1 MTWIRI
7 GSALAVLLALA
18 GGASA
23 DEAESRA
30 IAKGRWSLA
39 FSLPDGGGSQLG
51 VWRRVSGRSNLGLN
65 LGIDHSR
72 ETDTIGPDSSRQGEV
87 NQFWTFSIE
96 PSLERYLV
104 LQRDVSPYV
113 FAALQGSY
121 GWTESSFQKS
131 YSRSATLSFGLGADW
146 TPLESISIGAATG
159 IRWRESMRSESAPDA
174 PKQGQSQFGSV
185 ATSLQLH
192 LYF

>member
-1 MTWIRI
+1 MRFLW
-7 GSALAVLLALA
+7 GLSAFLVLTTASLARAEE
-18 GGASA
+18 G
-23 DEAESRA
+23 ESRA
-30 IAKGRWSLA
+30 IQKGRYSLA

-51 VWRRVSGRSNLGLN
+51 VWKMVSERSNLGVN

-72 ETDTIGPDSSRQGEV
+72 QTSTSGPDSLRQGRSG
-87 NQFWTFSIE
+87 QFWTFSIE
-96 PSLERYLV
+96 PSLERYLF
-104 LQRDVSPYV
+104 LERDVSPYL

-121 GWTESSFQKS
+121 GWTEGFFPKS
-131 YSRSATLSFGLGADW
+131 YTRSATLSLGLGADW

-174 PKQGQSQFGSV
+174 PKLGDSEFGTVS
-185 ATSLQLH
+185 TSLTLH